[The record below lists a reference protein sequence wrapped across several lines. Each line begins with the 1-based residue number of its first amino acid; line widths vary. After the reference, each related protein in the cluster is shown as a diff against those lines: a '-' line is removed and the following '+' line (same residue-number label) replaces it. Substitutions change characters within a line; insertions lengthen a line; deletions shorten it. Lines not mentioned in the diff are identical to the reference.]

1 MLNGKQVDL
10 YGCHLLSNNY
20 SVVANSIK
28 QDDIDGVGTF
38 RNYLQNIKNASVL
51 RKQAAN
57 VIIDSLLTLSTPFV
71 VLGDMNDVVGSPA
84 LCVFKDAGF
93 TDAWWECG
101 TG

>member
-1 MLNGKQVDL
+1 
-10 YGCHLLSNNY
+10 
-20 SVVANSIK
+20 
-28 QDDIDGVGTF
+28 
-38 RNYLQNIKNASVL
+38 L